1 MSAALSKPTFVG
13 WWLETNRQLEL
24 LGERDAV
31 FGDAR
36 EFFARQWSPRGA
48 AEYIRQER
56 VEARAA
62 A

>member
-1 MSAALSKPTFVG
+1 VG